1 MNQKLTLDH
10 VHFKD
15 YAYDSR
21 EKVLAGSNSQ
31 IPITR
36 SSINDC
42 QINHLTLINLINGCH
57 GRTGL
62 HKGHAELDLLELS
75 HDETAEEN
83 ERGAYRLGPACLA
96 SRNLQTM
103 VIFCNQLA

>member
-1 MNQKLTLDH
+1 MFISKIMLMIPGKRFLLD
-10 VHFKD
+10 
-15 YAYDSR
+15 
-21 EKVLAGSNSQ
+21 
-31 IPITR
+31 PIAKFQLQDFQST
-36 SSINDC
+36 IVKN
-42 QINHLTLINLINGCH
+42 NHLTLINLINGCH

-96 SRNLQTM
+96 SRNLQIM
-103 VIFCNQLA
+103 VIVCNQLA